1 VVQVIVSDQNR
12 FEVSLRLFKKKVQKE
27 GLIKEART
35 RIGYEKPSEKKKRKI
50 KENIA
55 RNKKKKNRN

>member
-1 VVQVIVSDQNR
+1 MVQVIVSDQNR

>member
-55 RNKKKKNRN
+55 RNKKKRSRA